1 MKDNLNK
8 LEELIQKA
16 IKEVPSDFA
25 CLEIKSSLNTAL
37 NKLQVLKNKRL
48 DRLKKEQVRKQKL
61 IENSYSQ
68 SVLDYIN
75 DEIKKQQLLL
85 DKLNSDDGNKND
97 DDDYFFVLKG

>member
-1 MKDNLNK
+1 M
-8 LEELIQKA
+8 
-16 IKEVPSDFA
+16 
-25 CLEIKSSLNTAL
+25 
-37 NKLQVLKNKRL
+37 
-48 DRLKKEQVRKQKL
+48 KKEQVRKQKL